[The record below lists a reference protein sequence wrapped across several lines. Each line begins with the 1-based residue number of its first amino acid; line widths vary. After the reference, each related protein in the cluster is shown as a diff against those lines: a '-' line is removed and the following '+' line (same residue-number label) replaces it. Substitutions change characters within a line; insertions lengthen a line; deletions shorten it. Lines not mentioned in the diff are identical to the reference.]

1 MSENV
6 NVVEGINLTETGVQ
20 CPGCGGTIGVRFD
33 PVNNTLTC
41 PFCGLS
47 TKLAQPGEAPAVEE
61 LDFNSAMQRA
71 SVNWGK
77 IKKLVEC
84 SNCGGQAL
92 YDAEQVTGACPFCG
106 STSVAPAAENTQI
119 MAPAAIIP
127 FAVPRDQ
134 AQQCWM
140 NYLNRR
146 HCVAKKAYDSKLEN
160 ITALYLP
167 FWTFD
172 SYTITSYIDELHYNT
187 GGGNIYSRYF
197 KGVWGHNFDDL
208 VIFAS
213 DRIRHPFISRV
224 QKFEFEK
231 ALPYSPEY
239 LAGIPAERYT
249 VGLND
254 AWERAKKL
262 MPRTIEK
269 EIEKYEKKIHGGYP
283 LIPKYAINHYNV
295 KFRYLLAPI
304 YLATYKYGKNTL
316 RVAINGQTGE
326 ACGDVPTYLP
336 KMILLFVLLGIVAI
350 LLYIGAMFL
359 LRPLLV
365 NGMLLP

>member
-1 MSENV
+1 MSENIQV
-6 NVVEGINLTETGVQ
+6 AEGINLTSAEVH
-20 CPGCGGTIGVRFD
+20 CPSCGGTIGVTFD
-33 PVNNTLTC
+33 PVSNTLHC
-41 PFCGLS
+41 PFCGTS
-47 TKLAQPGEAPAVEE
+47 TKLPEPDSAPVVQE
-61 LDFNSAMQRA
+61 LDFNAAVQRA
-71 SVNWGK
+71 NVNWGK

-106 STSVAPAAENTQI
+106 STSVTPAAENSQI

-146 HCVAKKAYDSKLEN
+146 HCVAKKAYECKLEN
-160 ITALYLP
+160 ITPLYLP

-172 SYTITSYIDELHYNT
+172 SYTIASYIDELHYSDFN
-187 GGGNIYSRYF
+187 GNHWSKYF

-213 DRIRHPFISRV
+213 DKIYHPFISRV
-224 QKFEFEK
+224 QTFDFEK

-326 ACGDVPTYLP
+326 ACGDVPTYLK